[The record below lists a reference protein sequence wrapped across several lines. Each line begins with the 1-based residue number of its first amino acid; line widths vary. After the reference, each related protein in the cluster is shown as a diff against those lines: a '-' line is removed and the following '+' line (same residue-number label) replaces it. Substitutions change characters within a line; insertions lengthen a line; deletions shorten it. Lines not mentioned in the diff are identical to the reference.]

1 MSETKTQANPEAI
14 AIQAPTTGDAADKR
28 VYWRSRRGM
37 TELEQQLLPYVVACY
52 PKLPAAQKQ
61 LYAQLLEHED
71 WDIFDWL
78 QGRGAPDEP
87 AMQALVAEI
96 IKFGV
101 DGSGQGS
108 A

>member
-1 MSETKTQANPEAI
+1 MSETKPQTI
-14 AIQAPTTGDAADKR
+14 AIQAPTEGDAADKR

-52 PKLPAAQKQ
+52 PKLQPDQKQ

-78 QGRGAPDEP
+78 QGRAAPEDP
-87 AMQALVAEI
+87 AMQALIAEI
-96 IKFGV
+96 ISFGV

-108 A
+108 V